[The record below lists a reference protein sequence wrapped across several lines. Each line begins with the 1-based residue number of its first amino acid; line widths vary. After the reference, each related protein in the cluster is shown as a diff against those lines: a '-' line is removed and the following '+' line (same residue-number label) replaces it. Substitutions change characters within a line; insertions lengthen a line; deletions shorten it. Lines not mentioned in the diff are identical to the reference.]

1 MRPRKRMSDKDHPE
15 KENSG
20 SFSSSSCAL
29 SQASSLGHSWGKRKH
44 LINDLS
50 IFMEAEVSYHV
61 YSAPD
66 ERSELSPFHQCCDSE
81 SMWYLLIAIP
91 IICWAL

>member
-1 MRPRKRMSDKDHPE
+1 MSDKDHPE
-15 KENSG
+15 RKILVP
-20 SFSSSSCAL
+20 FLPHHVL

-66 ERSELSPFHQCCDSE
+66 ERSELFLFINVVTLSPCGTC
-81 SMWYLLIAIP
+81 
-91 IICWAL
+91 